1 MKIYPVFI
9 PHAGCPHRCLF
20 CAQDRSTNHAD
31 VPSAETVGRW
41 LETVLPE
48 LGAGEVA
55 FYGGTFTSL
64 PEEQQALYLDTAT
77 SHISSGRVSGIR
89 ISTRPDAL
97 DTRTLARLRDA
108 GVTTVEI
115 GCQSFDNAVLAAS
128 GRGHTALDNLSSV
141 QACLSAGFR
150 VGVQLMPGLP
160 GGDGEEAM
168 RSLQRAI
175 DLKPSF
181 LRIYPT
187 VVVEGTELAEL
198 WRAGDFTPWS
208 LDQAIDLCADMLLLC
223 RKYAVPIIRLGLQSD
238 PQLEENLLDGPY
250 HPAFGQLVR
259 SRLWRRALSHAGRY
273 GNNFTVHPSDM
284 SDALGHRGENREWL
298 KQADPHIIISAD
310 QSVARESL
318 RASGVALQLF
328 DLNVQGGH

>member
-20 CAQDRSTNHAD
+20 CAQDRSTSHAD
-31 VPSAETVGRW
+31 VPSAEAVGRW

-48 LGAGEVA
+48 QGAGEVA

-64 PEEQQALYLDTAT
+64 PEEQQTLYLDTAT
-77 SHISSGRVSGIR
+77 CHIASGRVSGIR

-97 DTRTLARLRDA
+97 DARTLARLSDA

-115 GCQSFDNAVLAAS
+115 GCQSFNDVILANS
-128 GRGHTALDNLSSV
+128 RRGHTAVDNLSSV
-141 QACLSAGFR
+141 QACQAAGFR

-160 GGDGEEAM
+160 GGDGEEAI
-168 RSLQRAI
+168 RSLQQAI
-175 DLKPSF
+175 ALKPSF

-187 VVVEGTELAEL
+187 VVVEGTGLAEL

-208 LDQAIDLCADMLLLC
+208 LAQAIELCADMLLFC
-223 RKYAVPIIRLGLQSD
+223 RKYALPIIRLGLQSD

-259 SRLWRRALSHAGRY
+259 SRLWRRALSHAGRH
-273 GNNFTVHPSDM
+273 GNNFTVNPSDL
-284 SDALGHRGENREWL
+284 SDALGHRGENRDWL
-298 KQADPHIIISAD
+298 KQVDPHINISAD

-318 RASGVALQLF
+318 RTSDIDLQLF

>member
-1 MKIYPVFI
+1 MRGVHTVVSSVPRIVRPATLMPPLPQLSAVGLK
-9 PHAGCPHRCLF
+9 RC
-20 CAQDRSTNHAD
+20 CRSKVT
-31 VPSAETVGRW
+31 
-41 LETVLPE
+41 
-48 LGAGEVA
+48 GEVA

-64 PEEQQALYLDTAT
+64 PEEQQTLYLDTAAC
-77 SHISSGRVSGIR
+77 HIASGRVSGIR

-97 DTRTLARLRDA
+97 DSRILARLSDA

-115 GCQSFDNAVLAAS
+115 GCQSFNDGVLTNS
-128 GRGHTALDNLSSV
+128 GRGHTAVDSLSSV
-141 QACLSAGFR
+141 QACQAAGFR

-168 RSLQRAI
+168 RSLQQAI
-175 DLKPSF
+175 ALKPSF

-187 VVVEGTELAEL
+187 VVVEGTKLAEL

-223 RKYAVPIIRLGLQSD
+223 RKYALPIIRLGLQSD

-259 SRLWRRALSHAGRY
+259 SRLWRRALSHAGRH
-273 GNNFTVHPSDM
+273 GNNFTVNPSDL
-284 SDALGHRGENREWL
+284 SDALGHRGENRDWL
-298 KQADPHIIISAD
+298 KQADPHINISAD

-318 RASGVALQLF
+318 RTSDIDLQLF